1 METQGIGVNSQVLIE
16 ASNTLKVIHNF
27 LVATLQ
33 LYLFLNHSLFF
44 STAILP
50 TQIYIECEQNGLF
63 GS

>member
-33 LYLFLNHSLFF
+33 LYFF
-44 STAILP
+44 
-50 TQIYIECEQNGLF
+50 
-63 GS
+63 